1 MDQADNN
8 YTHLASPKVGH
19 YGHYLPTDETGNTS
33 NQLQSV
39 LEKIHTHINKPE
51 SNQMSSRNFQLTG
64 NMGASA
70 TVKWNHEEA
79 IGQMDNVVHYAE

>member
-8 YTHLASPKVGH
+8 YTHWASPKV
-19 YGHYLPTDETGNTS
+19 GHYLPTDETGNTS

-39 LEKIHTHINKPE
+39 LEKIHTYINKPE

-79 IGQMDNVVHYAE
+79 ISQMDNVVHYAE